1 MLPVWDASS
10 LTTKSRRRNF
20 RLQIFKKSV
29 SSIYLSYWEYKDY
42 KANSVNIDEVAHF
55 ESPRQDLRCLQI
67 QIFLS
72 LVLLKRV

>member
-42 KANSVNIDEVAHF
+42 KANSVNLDEVAHF

-67 QIFLS
+67 QLYRLWYF
-72 LVLLKRV
+72 